1 MGGVVMSARAVS
13 SRGAPG
19 RGGPVSRARGGARRS
34 GVTRVPV
41 VGGDRAGVGQREQVD
56 EIQRSR
62 LLAAAVVAVDEL
74 GYADTTVS
82 DVTSRARV
90 SRRTFYELFA
100 NREECLAAVLEDAV
114 ALVEG
119 EIAAAG
125 LGGLGWRER
134 VRGGLSVILS
144 FLDREPALARVC
156 VVQALR
162 GGSQLLG
169 RREEILAGLA
179 RVVDEGRLEGG
190 RGGGGCTPLT
200 AEGVVGAAF
209 AIVYARLLR
218 GEREPL
224 MGLLGELMG
233 MIVLPYRGVAAAR
246 RELAQPVSGGSVGAP
261 GDQAAPG
268 GAVGDPLQ
276 GVSMR
281 LTYRTARVLESVA
294 ACPGGSNREV
304 AERAGIHDPG
314 QVSKLLARLERLG
327 LLVNT
332 GEGHAKGEPN
342 AWSLT
347 PTGLRVV
354 QRLSMTTGSQK
365 DVELSAPSASRSSV
379 AAGPTPAASSYPQSR
394 GSSLMDHSLG
404 RGSC

>member
-1 MGGVVMSARAVS
+1 MPRRAVAR
-13 SRGAPG
+13 RGAP
-19 RGGPVSRARGGARRS
+19 VSVARRGARRS
-34 GVTRVPV
+34 GAVVEPVRGSSVP
-41 VGGDRAGVGQREQVD
+41 REQLV

-62 LLAAAVVAVDEL
+62 LLAAAVAAVDEL

-90 SRRTFYELFA
+90 SRRTFYELFN
-100 NREECLAAVLEDAV
+100 NREECLSAVLEDVV

-119 EIAAAG
+119 ELAAADLEG
-125 LGGLGWRER
+125 LAWRER
-134 VRGGLSVILS
+134 VRGGLWVILA

-162 GGSQLLG
+162 GGAEVLE
-169 RREEILAGLA
+169 RREAILAGLA
-179 RVVDEGRLEGG
+179 GVVDEGRVGG
-190 RGGGGCTPLT
+190 ARGGGCSSLT

-224 MGLLGELMG
+224 TGLLGELMG
-233 MIVLPYRGVAAAR
+233 MIVLPYLGAAAAR
-246 RELAQPVSGGSVGAP
+246 REQGRPALTGLGGASAESP
-261 GDQAAPG
+261 ATG
-268 GAVGDPLQ
+268 GAVRDPLQ

-281 LTYRTARVLESVA
+281 LTYRTARVLEGVA
-294 ACPGGSNREV
+294 ERPGGSNRVV

-347 PTGLRVV
+347 ALGERVTAQLSLR
-354 QRLSMTTGSQK
+354 S
-365 DVELSAPSASRSSV
+365 DSRWE
-379 AAGPTPAASSYPQSR
+379 AA
-394 GSSLMDHSLG
+394 
-404 RGSC
+404 

>member
-1 MGGVVMSARAVS
+1 MPPRAVRR
-13 SRGAPG
+13 RGAQ
-19 RGGPVSRARGGARRS
+19 VSVARSGARRS
-34 GVTRVPV
+34 RTVATEPVPGTSV
-41 VGGDRAGVGQREQVD
+41 PREQLV

-100 NREECLAAVLEDAV
+100 NREECLAAVLEDVVGLIEAEV
-114 ALVEG
+114 
-119 EIAAAG
+119 AAAG
-125 LGGLGWRER
+125 LGGLAWRER
-134 VRGGLSVILS
+134 VRGGLWVILS

-162 GGSQLLG
+162 GGPRLLG
-169 RREEILAGLA
+169 RREEVLAGLA
-179 RVVDEGRLEGG
+179 AVVDEGRLESA
-190 RGGGGCTPLT
+190 RGGGCTPLT

-224 MGLLGELMG
+224 TGLLGELTG
-233 MIVLPYRGVAAAR
+233 IVVLPYLGAAAAR
-246 RELAQPVSGGSVGAP
+246 REHVRRVPAGSLGA
-261 GDQAAPG
+261 AARPAVAG

-281 LTYRTARVLESVA
+281 LTYRTARVLEGVA
-294 ACPGGSNREV
+294 ECPGGSNREV
-304 AERAGIHDPG
+304 AERAGIRDPG
-314 QVSKLLARLERLG
+314 QVSKLLRRLESLG

-342 AWSLT
+342 AWGLT
-347 PTGLRVV
+347 GKGQRVAQSIRV
-354 QRLSMTTGSQK
+354 H
-365 DVELSAPSASRSSV
+365 ASGDRR
-379 AAGPTPAASSYPQSR
+379 AA
-394 GSSLMDHSLG
+394 
-404 RGSC
+404 

>member
-1 MGGVVMSARAVS
+1 MGGVVMPARAML
-13 SRGAPG
+13 SRGT
-19 RGGPVSRARGGARRS
+19 PVSRAGRGVRRS
-34 GVTRVPV
+34 GVAPV
-41 VGGDRAGVGQREQVD
+41 SAVGGGDRAGVGQREQVG

-82 DVTSRARV
+82 DVASRARV
-90 SRRTFYELFA
+90 SRRTFYELFE
-100 NREECLAAVLEDAV
+100 NREECLAAVLEDVV
-114 ALVEG
+114 ALVAG
-119 EIAAAG
+119 EIVAAG
-125 LGGLGWRER
+125 LDGLAWRER

-162 GGSQLLG
+162 GGPRLLE

-179 RVVDEGRLEGG
+179 RVVDEGRLESG
-190 RGGGGCTPLT
+190 RGGGCTSLT

-224 MGLLGELMG
+224 TGLLGELMG
-233 MIVLPYRGVAAAR
+233 MIVLPYLGAAAAR
-246 RELAQPVSGGSVGAP
+246 RELARPVQGGSGGAP
-261 GDQAAPG
+261 GDQAVRG

-281 LTYRTARVLESVA
+281 LTYRTARVIESVA

-314 QVSKLLARLERLG
+314 QISKLLSRLERLG

-354 QRLSMTTGSQK
+354 QRLSLTAGSRQ
-365 DVELSAPSASRSSV
+365 DAELSASSASGASV
-379 AAGPTPAASSYPQSR
+379 ASDRGPAAALSYPQSR

>member
-1 MGGVVMSARAVS
+1 MPARVVSRRGGRGAQVPVARRAV
-13 SRGAPG
+13 
-19 RGGPVSRARGGARRS
+19 RRS
-34 GVTRVPV
+34 GAGAPAPAAGTSVP
-41 VGGDRAGVGQREQVD
+41 REQIV

-100 NREECLAAVLEDAV
+100 NREECLAAVLEDV
-114 ALVEG
+114 LALIEG
-119 EIAAAG
+119 EVAAAD
-125 LGGLGWRER
+125 LGGLAWRER
-134 VRGGLSVILS
+134 VRGGLWVILS

-162 GGSQLLG
+162 GGPRLLE

-179 RVVDEGRLEGG
+179 AVVDEGRLEGA
-190 RGGGGCTPLT
+190 RAGGCTPLT

-218 GEREPL
+218 GERERL
-224 MGLLGELMG
+224 TGLLGELMG
-233 MIVLPYRGVAAAR
+233 MIVLPYLGAAAAR
-246 RELAQPVSGGSVGAP
+246 REQARPVPAGSVGEL
-261 GDQAAPG
+261 DVSAAPG
-268 GAVGDPLQ
+268 RAVGDPLQ

-281 LTYRTARVLESVA
+281 LTYRTARVLEGVA
-294 ACPGGSNREV
+294 DRPGASNREV
-304 AERAGIHDPG
+304 AERAGVHDPG

-327 LLVNT
+327 LLANT
-332 GEGHAKGEPN
+332 SEGHAKGEPN

-347 PTGLRVV
+347 PLGERVTAQLTLRGDL
-354 QRLSMTTGSQK
+354 RR
-365 DVELSAPSASRSSV
+365 E
-379 AAGPTPAASSYPQSR
+379 AA
-394 GSSLMDHSLG
+394 
-404 RGSC
+404 